1 MVSFLITVAK
11 LLLILCIIA
20 TIHEFGHFIFSK
32 LFKVG
37 VNEFSI
43 GFGPK
48 IWQKKLGETMY
59 SLRWIPLGGYCAIE
73 GEEGTSEKDNS
84 ITKKNIFQKII
95 IFVAGATFNALLAF
109 IIFFSISFA
118 NPTSTN
124 IIHEFKENSVL
135 QSAGLQV
142 GDKIESIN
150 GKKVNTF
157 SEILNYSAS
166 KEELS
171 GVQIE
176 YTRNGVKNT
185 VTVTDAVKEAGYIG
199 ATFRS
204 NKPEDECVIDMVASG
219 GAAFDVG
226 LKAGDK
232 VIGINGITP
241 TTSAELISEIRKHQ
255 NDEISIVVSRN
266 GKEIEKRIKPTL
278 KYVFDLGIKST
289 EKVKTDLHYAF
300 VNTGVKFGTI
310 IGSYIDLFKGKV
322 SIKDMSGIVGIGE
335 MVSKS
340 NGFLEF
346 INLLAI
352 ISLAVGIANVLPF
365 PPLDGGKIVISIVE
379 TIVRKKLPEKAE
391 IIISYVGFAIL
402 IGITLIV
409 TYRDIVR
416 II

>member
-1 MVSFLITVAK
+1 MLSFIITVVK

-20 TIHEFGHFIFSK
+20 TIHEFGHFLFSK

-48 IWQKKLGETMY
+48 IWQKKFGETMY

-73 GEEGTSEKDNS
+73 GEEGASDKDNS
-84 ITKKNIFQKII
+84 ITKKNIFQKVI
-95 IFVAGATFNALLAF
+95 IFMMGAGFNALLAF

-118 NPTSTN
+118 NPTSTTVITN
-124 IIHEFKENSVL
+124 FSENSVL

-142 GDKIESIN
+142 GDKIEAIN
-150 GKKVNTF
+150 GKTVRTF
-157 SEILNYSAS
+157 SEILNYVAS
-166 KEELS
+166 KEELE
-171 GVQIE
+171 GVKID
-176 YTRNGVKNT
+176 YTRNGIKNT
-185 VTVTDAVKEAGYIG
+185 VIIEDAVKEAGYIG
-199 ATFRS
+199 VTFKT
-204 NKPEDECVIDMVASG
+204 NTENDECVIDMVASG
-219 GAAFDVG
+219 GASFDAG

-232 VIGINGITP
+232 IISIDGIATN
-241 TTSAELISEIRKHQ
+241 TTADTISEIRKHK
-255 NDEISIVVSRN
+255 NEEIDIVVERN
-266 GKEIEKRIKPTL
+266 GNQIDKKIKPNS
-278 KYVFDLGIKST
+278 KYYFDLGIKST
-289 EKVKTDLHYAF
+289 ETIKTDFYYAM

-322 SIKDMSGIVGIGE
+322 TIKDMSGIVGIGE

-340 NGFLEF
+340 NSFLEF

-352 ISLAVGIANVLPF
+352 ISLAVGIANILPF
-365 PPLDGGKIVISIVE
+365 PPLDGGKILIAIIE

-391 IIISYVGFAIL
+391 VIISYVGFAIL

-409 TYRDIVR
+409 TYRDIIR
-416 II
+416 IV